1 MVSLMSGGAAK
12 EQGVGKTERVIVYV
26 TRVCPYCVRA
36 KSLLERRG
44 IGYATIDVSTDHE
57 TRRWLVEATGQR
69 TVPQIFIDGESIG
82 GFEELAELDRAGEL
96 DKKLGR

>member
-1 MVSLMSGGAAK
+1 M
-12 EQGVGKTERVIVYV
+12 YV

-36 KSLLERRG
+36 KILLERRA
-44 IGYATIDVSTDHE
+44 IAFSTIDVSGDHE

-82 GFEELAELDRAGEL
+82 GYDELAELDQSGEL
-96 DKKLGR
+96 ARRLGRA